1 MQSYTP
7 CADGKETRNV
17 LGLSG
22 ARAGLMVIL
31 FLLLAPSFPN
41 RFPLESTASDDRRSG
56 TSPDYEEDA
65 GFDYIISHEAF

>member
-1 MQSYTP
+1 
-7 CADGKETRNV
+7 
-17 LGLSG
+17 
-22 ARAGLMVIL
+22 MVIL